1 MSISET
7 TESQKLPLDQVI
19 GAAVKAHRGL
29 AGLTLAEL
37 SLRASVST
45 AMISKIERGQVSAS
59 LATLEAL
66 ARGIGVSLI
75 TFFAGTVE
83 HTDVSFVAAGEGI
96 TVQRLGGGF
105 GHVYKMIGR
114 AAAPHV
120 GFEAFSVTLER
131 PLPKRP
137 LYHHRGVEFL
147 QVTEG
152 EMVYRC
158 GEASYHMR
166 PGDCLSFEC
175 SAAHG
180 PEELKSEKVSFITVI
195 AKADATDG

>member
-1 MSISET
+1 MDNQVTAEV
-7 TESQKLPLDQVI
+7 EKQPLDQVI
-19 GAAVKAHRGL
+19 GAAVKAHRVL

-37 SLRASVST
+37 SHRANVST

-59 LATLEAL
+59 LSTLEAL
-66 ARGIGVSLI
+66 AVGIGVSLI

-83 HTDVSFVAAGEGI
+83 HTDVSFVAAGEGM
-96 TVQRLGGGF
+96 TVQRLGSGF

-120 GFEAFSVTLER
+120 GFEAFSVTLEQ
-131 PLPKRP
+131 PLQKHP
-137 LYHHRGVEFL
+137 LYQHRGVEFI
-147 QVTEG
+147 QVTDG

-166 PGDCLSFEC
+166 PGDSLSFEC
-175 SAAHG
+175 STAHG
-180 PEELKSEKVSFITVI
+180 PEELKSEKMSFITVI
-195 AKADATDG
+195 AKADTSDS